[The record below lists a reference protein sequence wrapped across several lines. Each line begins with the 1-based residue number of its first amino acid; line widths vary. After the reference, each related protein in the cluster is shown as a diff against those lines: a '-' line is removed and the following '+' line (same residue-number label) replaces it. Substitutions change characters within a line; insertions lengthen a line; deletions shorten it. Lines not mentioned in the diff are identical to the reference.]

1 MFFTADEIV
10 VVILRPIDGFHGG
23 VASLH
28 GGVASLLRARVGVN
42 IWCSCVQNTG
52 KEALHR
58 VSTISAKD
66 KTWLSEGKR
75 YSIQHPLDRAFVLE
89 SRTFN

>member
-23 VASLH
+23 VASL
-28 GGVASLLRARVGVN
+28 LRARVGVST
-42 IWCSCVQNTG
+42 WCSCVQNTG

-75 YSIQHPLDRAFVLE
+75 YFIQHPLDRAFVLE